1 MLPGMAQYP
10 MVVGRRVMSRT
21 LAHGHAAIA
30 KFMFCV
36 VSTPFSFVV
45 VLPAPPHPKKRMA
58 LALALALVGWVRGD
72 VQCNVEQNDYNGGD
86 MVCTD
91 SDPKCQSTC
100 CYLDAQGTLD
110 HPGQYVR
117 APCNCALRS
126 VRSRGWVE
134 NGVGVAKNRDLVAAS
149 SADTCA
155 SVKV

>member
-1 MLPGMAQYP
+1 MATQRSRSSCFVWSQLPSLLWLCFL
-10 MVVGRRVMSRT
+10 R
-21 LAHGHAAIA
+21 
-30 KFMFCV
+30 
-36 VSTPFSFVV
+36 
-45 VLPAPPHPKKRMA
+45 PPPQKRMA